1 MSQNLKVNRWVFF
14 VKECLV
20 KELLPF
26 CYNMNDTSTIL
37 LEINEWETRLGMTS
51 SVVIDSILNSI
62 N

>member
-37 LEINEWETRLGMTS
+37 LEINEWEHGL
-51 SVVIDSILNSI
+51 V
-62 N
+62 